1 VLIELGVMQQRH
13 EAVLEVLG
21 GTCVTEVA
29 RRYGVARQTVHRWL
43 RRYAASGI
51 AGLADDSSRPATCPH
66 QMAAEVEA
74 RIVELRRAHPG
85 WGPRTIAH
93 YLGREQAGPLP
104 SRSSIY
110 RCLVRHQLIEPQRR
124 RKRREDYRR
133 WERLRPMELWQMDV
147 MGGVKLE
154 GGGELKLVS
163 GLDDHSRYCVSAKL
177 VERATARPVCAAL
190 TEAMQRCGVPEQVL
204 TDNGKVFTARFGPGT
219 GEVLFDRILRENGV
233 RHLLTAPRS
242 PTTTGKVERFHKTV
256 RSEFLRGRTFASLT
270 QAQAELDEWVVT
282 YNQDRPHQGIGM
294 VPPAKRF
301 ALAAPGAVLPLV
313 LAPDGGPAYAAAAA
327 PQRREV
333 TRLVGRSGKISLC
346 GFPYYAGSYLAGET
360 VSVAVT
366 DSGLVEISH
375 RGELIAARARRHPP
389 TADPVR
395 ELRSRARPRPQTA
408 GMPVTRLV
416 DPTGFVSFAG
426 SAYFVGSRRR
436 GEQVEVRLVAG
447 SVQISQAGELIKM
460 HGAKHDPSKE
470 HGAFATPGGRP
481 RRRNAADD
489 SRTQGVTHVLEPM
502 RNAGGET

>member
-1 VLIELGVMQQRH
+1 MLIELGVMQQRH

-29 RRYGVARQTVHRWL
+29 RRHGVTRQTVHRWL

-51 AGLADDSSRPATCPH
+51 AGLADDSSRPASCPH
-66 QMAAEVEA
+66 QMAAQVEA

-110 RCLVRHQLIEPQRR
+110 RCLVRHRLIDPQRR

-154 GGGELKLVS
+154 DGGELKLVS

-190 TEAMQRCGVPEQVL
+190 VAAMQRCGVPEQML

-256 RSEFLRGRTFASLT
+256 RSEFLAGRTFASLT
-270 QAQAELDEWVVT
+270 QAQVELDAWVLH
-282 YNQDRPHQGIGM
+282 YNTDRPHQGIGM
-294 VPPAKRF
+294 VAPAKRF
-301 ALAAPGAVLPLV
+301 ALAAAEPLLPVVLTPERAESIEAIT
-313 LAPDGGPAYAAAAA
+313 AP
-327 PQRREV
+327 RRRCV

-346 GFPYYAGSYLAGET
+346 GFPYYAGAYLAGET

-366 DSGLVEISH
+366 ETGLVDISH
-375 RGELIAARARRHPP
+375 RGVLIAARARRHSPS
-389 TADPVR
+389 ADPVR

-408 GMPVTRLV
+408 GRPVLRKV
-416 DPTGFVSFAG
+416 DPTGYVSFAG
-426 SAYFVGSRRR
+426 TGYFVSSRCR
-436 GEQVEVRLVAG
+436 GEQVEVRLVGG
-447 SVQISQAGELIKM
+447 SVQISRAGEVIRT
-460 HGAKHDPSKE
+460 HAIKHDRSKE
-470 HGAFATPGGRP
+470 HGAFSTPKGRP
-481 RRRNAADD
+481 RRRNAAQY
-489 SRTQGVTHVLEPM
+489 SSAEGVTHVLEPM